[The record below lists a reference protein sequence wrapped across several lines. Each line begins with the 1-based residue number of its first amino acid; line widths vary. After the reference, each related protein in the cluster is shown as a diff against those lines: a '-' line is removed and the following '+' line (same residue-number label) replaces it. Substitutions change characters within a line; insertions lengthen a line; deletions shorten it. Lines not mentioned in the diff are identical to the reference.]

1 MYPAQSSEES
11 GESTIGKTRHK
22 RAPEGAHLLPPLRAR
37 LRKRNVGIEAAAI
50 CQQVSRSKQ
59 PIKAAKGAG

>member
-1 MYPAQSSEES
+1 
-11 GESTIGKTRHK
+11 
-22 RAPEGAHLLPPLRAR
+22 LRAS